1 MQCPKTGEAC
11 ETPSLC
17 GNGAGCIKTTMA
29 PATDPNFQGRAA
41 PPEMRKRDKIRRL
54 MKKSKGR
61 NA

>member
-1 MQCPKTGEAC
+1 MQCPVTGEAC

-17 GNGAGCIKTTMA
+17 GKGAGCIKTTMT
-29 PATDPNFQGRAA
+29 PATDPNFRGMA
-41 PPEMRKRDKIRRL
+41 PPREMQKRDKIRRL